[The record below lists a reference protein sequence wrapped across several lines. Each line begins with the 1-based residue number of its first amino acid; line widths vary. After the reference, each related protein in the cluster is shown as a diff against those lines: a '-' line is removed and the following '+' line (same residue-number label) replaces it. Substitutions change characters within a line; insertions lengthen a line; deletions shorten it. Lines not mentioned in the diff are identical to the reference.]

1 MTLLR
6 SYGIRID
13 LHVHTRRY
21 SACAESL
28 NPEQLPERMARSGL
42 DGVVIAEH
50 DHLWPAEEIDR
61 LNQRLEKGRIYRG
74 VEVSSCNGHFVVIG
88 LQTMDGISP
97 GIGISALVQRV
108 RRQEAAIIW
117 AHPQLC
123 YSNTPAPCSLA
134 ELPQDIDAVEVFSGV
149 TEGLHASQ
157 ARAMARRN
165 GWSQVAGSDAHILE
179 HVGSVVTL
187 FEYLPKNEMQLARAI
202 REGCC
207 ATLQASGTGDSGRW
221 P

>member
-1 MTLLR
+1 MTLLG
-6 SYGIRID
+6 SYAIRID

-21 SACAESL
+21 SACAEGL
-28 NPEQLPERMARSGL
+28 NPEQLPERMARSGI
-42 DGVVIAEH
+42 DGVVLAEH

-61 LNQRLEKGRIYRG
+61 LNRRLKKGRIYRG

-97 GIGISALVQRV
+97 GIDISALVRLV

-123 YSNTPAPCSLA
+123 YSNTPAPCSCA
-134 ELPQDIDAVEVFSGV
+134 ELPRNIDAVEVFSGV

-157 ARAMARRN
+157 AMEMARRN

-179 HVGSVVTL
+179 QVGSVVTL
-187 FEYLPKNEMQLARAI
+187 FEYLPEDETQLALAI
-202 REGCC
+202 RNGCC
-207 ATLQASGTGDSGRW
+207 LPPQARETGDSRG
-221 P
+221 

>member
-21 SACAESL
+21 SACAEGL
-28 NPEQLPERMARSGL
+28 NPEQLPERMARSGI

-50 DHLWPAEEIDR
+50 DHLWSAEEIDR
-61 LNQRLEKGRIYRG
+61 LNRRLKKGRIFRG

-97 GIGISALVQRV
+97 GIGISALVELV
-108 RRQEAAIIW
+108 RQQEAAIIW

-123 YSNTPAPCSLA
+123 YSNTPAPCSST
-134 ELPQDIDAVEVFSGV
+134 ELPRDIDAVEVFSGV

-187 FEYLPKNEMQLARAI
+187 FEYLPKDEMQLARAI
-202 REGCC
+202 RKGRC
-207 ATLQASGTGDSGRW
+207 APPQAGGKGYSGR
-221 P
+221 